1 MLAKYWMN
9 SEVVT
14 IRAEDSMDT
23 ATKLMKEKKIK
34 MLPVMDRGRLR
45 GVVTDR
51 DLKRASAS
59 DATSLEI
66 HELLYLL
73 TRIKV
78 RDIMSRNP
86 VTVPDDYTIEETA
99 EVLLKHNISGV
110 PVVDANSQI
119 VGVITQSDI
128 FRALISLT
136 GVGKRGIQF
145 AFLIQDR
152 PGSIK
157 ELTDIIRT
165 HGGRMV
171 SILSTYARVPEGQRK
186 VYIRMYGIARD
197 KLEILE
203 DRLRKTAT
211 ILYMVDHVDNKRKIY
226 EVRNVRSKNEEVA
239 VTP

>member
-1 MLAKYWMN
+1 M
-9 SEVVT
+9 
-14 IRAEDSMDT
+14 
-23 ATKLMKEKKIK
+23 EKGNLVGI
-34 MLPVMDRGRLR
+34 
-45 GVVTDR
+45 VTDR

-78 RDIMSRNP
+78 GDIMTKKP
-86 VTVPDDYTIEETA
+86 VTVPEDYTIEETA
-99 EVLLKHNISGV
+99 EVLLKHGISGV
-110 PVVDANSQI
+110 PVEDANGRL
-119 VGVITQSDI
+119 VGVITKSDI

-145 AFLIQDR
+145 ALQIQDR

-157 ELTDIIRT
+157 ELTDIIRS

-171 SILSTYARVPEGQRK
+171 SILSTYARVAEGLRK
-186 VYIRMYGIARD
+186 VYIRMYGIARED
-197 KLEILE
+197 LGDLE
-203 DRLRKTAT
+203 DQLRKKAT
-211 ILYMVDHVDNKRKIY
+211 MLYMVDHVDNKRKIY
-226 EVRNVRSKNEEVA
+226 EVSNGIPKNEKVA